1 MFLPTLPI
9 PALAAF
15 LPTCGTAII
24 LRDAAL
30 AGRLVAGRADAA
42 ILTSGSPWNR
52 QFWGLCCPLAPGVLS
67 ASDAYHNGLTIGF
80 LGRTSLSGDSV
91 APRGFTVVRWP

>member
-1 MFLPTLPI
+1 MEPAVLGAVLPFG
-9 PALAAF
+9 A
-15 LPTCGTAII
+15 
-24 LRDAAL
+24 
-30 AGRLVAGRADAA
+30 
-42 ILTSGSPWNR
+42 
-52 QFWGLCCPLAPGVLS
+52 GVLS